1 MEILGFLGSDTVYSW
16 DMFDH
21 LAWILIDSDGILV
34 DTYIYILTY
43 IIE

>member
-34 DTYIYILTY
+34 DTYIYIYTY
-43 IIE
+43 LYY